1 MRTITMNV
9 CTYDE
14 LSDDAKSAA
23 RDWYENTV
31 APDVAYE
38 LEEEAIGSYMDFWSR
53 NIWPW
58 MYDGTDIMTYVKP
71 TTYGTDTYQLPYRRD
86 EFAYT
91 DEIAAAIRDVLEQY
105 KRDGYTVD
113 IDTDENPILYED
125 TVMDDL
131 EISCAYNDGLYV
143 SDGMSE
149 AFGQSVD
156 LFREILG
163 RGLPLDVTS
172 KDLADAIVDAIFDA
186 AQQGID
192 DINGI
197 SDDVYDIES
206 EEEDIR
212 ANEWEFYEDGRPFGG
227 RAA

>member
-1 MRTITMNV
+1 MNV

-23 RDWYENTV
+23 RDWYERTV
-31 APDVAYE
+31 VPDMAYE
-38 LEEEAIGSYMDFWSR
+38 LEEEALESYMDFWSR

-58 MYDGTDIMTYVKP
+58 MYGSTDIMTYVKP

-105 KRDGYTVD
+105 KREGYTADV
-113 IDTDENPILYED
+113 DTDDEPFLYED

-149 AFGQSVD
+149 EFSQSVD
-156 LFREILG
+156 LFRGILG
-163 RGLPLDVTS
+163 FGLPIDETS
-172 KDLADAIVDAIFDA
+172 KKLANALVDAIFYT

-192 DINGI
+192 DINDAG
-197 SDDVYDIES
+197 SGLYNVS
-206 EEEDIR
+206 CEEDDIR
-212 ANEWEFYEDGRPFGG
+212 VNEWEFYEDGRPFGG